1 MTATASSSSSA
12 GRTRRWRTVSGK
24 WSGRVSAALPS
35 VFALAF
41 WVAAPLFCL
50 YAVLIGVPQLAHNY
64 NDKAV
69 GITGTFTATSH
80 NCQQQLCITSGTFTS
95 DDKRLVEPDL
105 IGDFRWP
112 VGSTSR
118 AAYNAG
124 SGEITGIADVWDP
137 TPTLVGVAGSAVFLS
152 LWGYLVVVTRRRR
165 RGEASVVT
173 PSVGNG

>member
-12 GRTRRWRTVSGK
+12 GPARHWRGFGTRV
-24 WSGRVSAALPS
+24 AAWWPS
-35 VFALAF
+35 VFAVAF
-41 WVAAPLFCL
+41 WVAAPLLCL
-50 YAVLIGVPQLAHNY
+50 YAALIGVQQLAHNL

-69 GITGTFTATSH
+69 GIPGTFTATSH

-95 DDKRLVEPDL
+95 DDARLVEPDL

-118 AAYNAG
+118 AVYNAG

-137 TPTLVGVAGSAVFLS
+137 TPTLVGLAGSTIFLI
-152 LWGYLVVVTRRRR
+152 LWGYLVVVSRRRR
-165 RGEASVVT
+165 RAEPTVVT
-173 PSVGNG
+173 ASSGNG